1 MRAIRLLRA
10 AYGAALLAVP
20 GRIVRAYGG
29 EPSDGPTMVAARVL
43 GARHL
48 LQAALTGDDPGPVR
62 RVGGAVVDALHAA
75 SMFALAKVD
84 AGRRR
89 PALVDG
95 SVAAAFSAAG
105 FAGR

>member
-1 MRAIRLLRA
+1 MLRA
-10 AYGAALLAVP
+10 AYGAALLALP
-20 GRIVRAYGG
+20 ARIVRAYGG
-29 EPSDGPTMVAARVL
+29 DPTDGPTMVAARVL

-48 LQAALTGDDPGPVR
+48 LQAIVTGDDPGRVR
-62 RVGGAVVDALHAA
+62 RVGGAIVDALHAA

-84 AGRRR
+84 PGRRK

-95 SVAAAFSAAG
+95 SVAGAFSAAG